1 MEQSVGKRTQTRMV
15 KRKKTKKTKG
25 LAWVNIGYIVIF
37 ALIIFA
43 MGRFI

>member
-1 MEQSVGKRTQTRMV
+1 MEHSIGKRTQTRMV

-25 LAWVNIGYIVIF
+25 LAWINIGYIVVF
-37 ALIIFA
+37 ALIIFT